1 MHEDLGAVPPKQQ
14 QQQKTSDLC
23 LNVISKEWLLR
34 GGRTTN
40 TKINHF
46 LLFRAVYLWCLPSM
60 YWVGICPSDC
70 AGTDQWL
77 QLLRRL
83 KQEAHFILWLH
94 DQHCQHSSEI
104 CLLKNKRMYLM
115 YLTIDYSSFSISEM
129 LLRESTNTELLEWL
143 PSFLESLV
151 IFFTVFISVFLSML
165 FLEKIHFC
173 FNVNISMFLY
183 LWYI

>member
-1 MHEDLGAVPPKQQ
+1 MHEDLGTVPPKQQ

-46 LLFRAVYLWCLPSM
+46 LLLELCIYGVCLAHM
-60 YWVGICPSDC
+60 YGVGICLSAC

-83 KQEAHFILWLH
+83 KQEAHLILWLH

-104 CLLKNKRMYLM
+104 CLHKNKRMYLM

-143 PSFLESLV
+143 PSFLES
-151 IFFTVFISVFLSML
+151 
-165 FLEKIHFC
+165 C
-173 FNVNISMFLY
+173 YFLY
-183 LWYI
+183 SVY